1 MGLIECASVNSI
13 WRGIDYCERNKVV
26 SWEGQDTSF
35 DGIVSGSNGEEY
47 KVHVDVEHPR
57 KSSCNCP
64 HANGKRIVCKHI
76 IAVYFTANPK
86 AFEDFQKEVEQYEKD
101 EELMQQKQQKHED
114 SLRKA
119 ARMMSKEELINE
131 LVSAWLE
138 LEEYRKYRW

>member
-13 WRGIDYCERNKVV
+13 WRGIDYYERNKVV

-76 IAVYFTANPK
+76 IAVYFIANPK

>member
-47 KVHVDVEHPR
+47 KVHVDVDHPR

-86 AFEDFQKEVEQYEKD
+86 ALEDFKKEVEQYEKE
-101 EELMQQKQQKHED
+101 EELMQQKHEA
-114 SLRKA
+114 SLWKA

>member
-26 SWEGQDTSF
+26 SWEGQDTCF
-35 DGIVSGSNGEEY
+35 DGIVLGSNGEEY

-57 KSSCNCP
+57 KSYCNCP

-86 AFEDFQKEVEQYEKD
+86 ALEDFQKEVEQYEKE
-101 EELMQQKQQKHED
+101 EELMQQKHED
-114 SLRKA
+114 SLWKA